1 MQQKINR
8 LMEEYQITFGELA
21 NKLNISKQT
30 LTRKMNGSTDWT
42 YQEMIDLSEIFHIQD
57 PSDFFYAKGE

>member
-42 YQEMIDLSEIFHIQD
+42 YQEMIGLSEIFHIQD
-57 PSDFFYAKGE
+57 PSDFFYETGE